1 MLKTL
6 PVKKLL
12 TFIIGI
18 LVAVGLFQQSDSFI
32 KVAKEVENVIP
43 ENILV
48 GDFLKNKELEDKT
61 ATTSLLVL
69 DSDEK
74 VSEKSGPYLITKIA
88 DGDTVTVDIDGTLE
102 RVRLLGIDASETSKT
117 EAIQSE
123 CYAEAAK
130 NELTS
135 LLNNAQYVYLEYDT
149 SQGLRDKYDRLLAY
163 VYIKTT
169 NVVDNTEA
177 FILVNDY
184 LIREGFVYEY
194 TYNKPYKYQQLFQK
208 SEVAAYDLEKGLW
221 GVCK

>member
-32 KVAKEVENVIP
+32 KVVKEVENVIP
-43 ENILV
+43 ESVLV
-48 GDFLKNKELEDKT
+48 GDLLKDEEKT
-61 ATTSLLVL
+61 TTSTSLLVL

-74 VSEKSGPYLITKIA
+74 VSEKSGPYLVTKIA

-102 RVRLLGIDASETSKT
+102 RVRLLGIDAAETSKT
-117 EAIQSE
+117 ETIQSE

-135 LLNNAQYVYLEYDT
+135 LVNNAQYVYLEYDA

-163 VYIKTT
+163 VYIKNT
-169 NVVDNTEA
+169 NVVDDTEA

-184 LIREGFVYEY
+184 LLREGFVYEY
-194 TYNKPYKYQQLFQK
+194 TYNKPYKYQQLFQD
-208 SEVAAYDLEKGLW
+208 SEVTAYDLEKGLW
-221 GVCK
+221 GVCR